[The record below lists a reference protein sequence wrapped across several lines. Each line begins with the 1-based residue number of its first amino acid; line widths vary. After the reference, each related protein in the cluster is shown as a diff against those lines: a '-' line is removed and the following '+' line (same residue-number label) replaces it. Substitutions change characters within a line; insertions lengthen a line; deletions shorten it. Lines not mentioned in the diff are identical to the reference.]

1 MFAHTPIAGR
11 ALGGH
16 RLQQYATRQLS
27 LEKLV
32 WLKMISY
39 MDSDWLFHAF
49 FVDITY
55 FKLTLF
61 PMVVRWHVHV
71 TATRDVSI
79 WVDPLRK
86 VGTMTKRNTTS
97 MKRSEIEAALDGL
110 EMKGLYLRLFYVN

>member
-1 MFAHTPIAGR
+1 M
-11 ALGGH
+11 
-16 RLQQYATRQLS
+16 
-27 LEKLV
+27 
-32 WLKMISY
+32 
-39 MDSDWLFHAF
+39 
-49 FVDITY
+49 DITY

-61 PMVVRWHVHV
+61 PMVVRWHVHG
-71 TATRDVSI
+71 TAARDVSI